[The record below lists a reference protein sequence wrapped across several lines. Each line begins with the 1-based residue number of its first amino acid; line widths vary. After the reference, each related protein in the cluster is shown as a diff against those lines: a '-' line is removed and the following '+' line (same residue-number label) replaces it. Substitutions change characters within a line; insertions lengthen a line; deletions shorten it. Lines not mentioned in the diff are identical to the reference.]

1 MRSTGGAADRA
12 ALTALLSRCGRAGP
26 MIPIRSGVHVW
37 IATAHTDMCRG
48 LLQIH
53 QLCRDIL
60 GLFLSGPR
68 CDWGEE

>member
-1 MRSTGGAADRA
+1 
-12 ALTALLSRCGRAGP
+12 
-26 MIPIRSGVHVW
+26 MIPIRSGVHVR

-60 GLFLSGPR
+60 GLFLAALDALGRGMMTNANSSRSAPDATVKNLGQ
-68 CDWGEE
+68 